1 MTARIIDGKEI
12 AKEIEKELKI
22 KVSKMALP
30 PKLSVVQVGED
41 PASTSYI
48 RAKSN
53 AAERI
58 GIDLTHHHLSSSISK
73 EELEK
78 LVNKLNRTEDGI
90 IVQLPLPDGFES
102 VLDLIEPENDVDGFH
117 PTNLGKIVQENPGMK
132 PCTPAG
138 IIELLYRT
146 GNNPNGKNVVVV
158 GRSTIVGKPIS
169 LLLLQKGM
177 DATVTVCHSRTP
189 DIRKFCKEADILI
202 VAVGYPNTVT
212 KDMVKPGA
220 VVIDVGVNRTDD
232 GLVGDTSYDV
242 RDVAGALTP
251 VPGGVGPMTVVMLM
265 SNVVEAASKKQVL
278 F

>member
-1 MTARIIDGKEI
+1 MTARLIDGKKI
-12 AKEIEKELKI
+12 AKGIENELKV
-22 KVSKMALP
+22 KVSKMSIP

-58 GIDLTHHHLSSSISK
+58 GIDLTHHHLPSSISK

-102 VLDLIEPENDVDGFH
+102 VLDLIEPGKDVDGFH
-117 PTNLGKIVQENPGMK
+117 PTNLGKIVQENSGMK

-138 IIELLYRT
+138 IIELLSRT
-146 GNNPNGKNVVVV
+146 GNNPSGKNVVVV

-169 LLLLQKGM
+169 LLLLQKGI

-220 VVIDVGVNRTDD
+220 VVIDVGVNRTDE

-265 SNVVEAASKKQVL
+265 SNVVEASSKK
-278 F
+278 

>member
-1 MTARIIDGKEI
+1 MTAKLIDGKKI
-12 AKEIEKELKI
+12 AKEIEDELQ
-22 KVSKMALP
+22 VRVAQMTMP
-30 PKLSVVQVGED
+30 PRLSVVQVGED

-58 GIDLTHHHLSSSISK
+58 GISLTHHHLSSDISK
-73 EELEK
+73 KELET
-78 LVNKLNRTEDGI
+78 LVKNLNKTEDGI
-90 IVQLPLPDGFES
+90 IVQLPLPAGFES

-117 PTNLGKIVQENPGMK
+117 PTNLGKIVQENSGMK

-138 IIELLYRT
+138 IIELLSRT
-146 GNNPNGKNVVVV
+146 GNDPSGKNVVVV

-189 DIRKFCKEADILI
+189 NIQKFCKEADILI

-212 KDMVKPGA
+212 KEMVKPGA
-220 VVIDVGVNRTDD
+220 VIIDVGVNRTDQ
-232 GLVGDTSYDV
+232 GLVGDTSFDV
-242 RDVAGALTP
+242 REVAGALTP

-265 SNVVEAASKKQVL
+265 SNVVEAASKK
-278 F
+278 

>member
-1 MTARIIDGKEI
+1 LTAKLIDGKKI
-12 AKEIEKELKI
+12 AKEIEDELQ
-22 KVSKMALP
+22 VRVAQMAIP
-30 PKLSVVQVGED
+30 PRLSVVQVGED

-58 GIDLTHHHLSSSISK
+58 GISLTHHHLSLDISK
-73 EELEK
+73 KELEN
-78 LVNKLNRTEDGI
+78 LVKNLNKTEDGI
-90 IVQLPLPDGFES
+90 IIQLPLPAGFES

-117 PTNLGKIVQENPGMK
+117 PTNLGKIVQENSGMK

-138 IIELLYRT
+138 IIELLSRT
-146 GNNPNGKNVVVV
+146 GNDPSGKNVVVV

-189 DIRKFCKEADILI
+189 NIQKFCKEADILI

-212 KDMVKPGA
+212 KEMVKPGA
-220 VVIDVGVNRTDD
+220 VIIDVGVNRTDQ
-232 GLVGDTSYDV
+232 GLVGDTSFDV
-242 RDVAGALTP
+242 REVAGALTP

-265 SNVVEAASKKQVL
+265 SNVVEAASKK
-278 F
+278 

>member
-1 MTARIIDGKEI
+1 MTAKLIDGKKI
-12 AKEIEKELKI
+12 AKEIEDELQVRVAQMTI
-22 KVSKMALP
+22 P

-53 AAERI
+53 AADRI
-58 GIDLTHHHLSSSISK
+58 GISLTHHHLSSDISK
-73 EELEK
+73 KELET
-78 LVNKLNRTEDGI
+78 LVKNLNKTEDGI
-90 IVQLPLPDGFES
+90 IVQLPLPAGFES

-117 PTNLGKIVQENPGMK
+117 PTNLGKIVQENSGMK

-138 IIELLYRT
+138 IIELLSRT
-146 GNNPNGKNVVVV
+146 GNDPSGKNVVVV

-189 DIRKFCKEADILI
+189 NIQKFCKEADILI

-212 KDMVKPGA
+212 KEMVKPGA
-220 VVIDVGVNRTDD
+220 VIIDVGVNRTDQ
-232 GLVGDTSYDV
+232 GLVGDTSFDV
-242 RDVAGALTP
+242 REVAGALTP

-265 SNVVEAASKKQVL
+265 SNVVEAASKK
-278 F
+278 

>member
-1 MTARIIDGKEI
+1 MTAKLIDGKKI
-12 AKEIEKELKI
+12 AKEIEDELQGRVAQMTI
-22 KVSKMALP
+22 P

-53 AAERI
+53 AADRI
-58 GIDLTHHHLSSSISK
+58 GISLTHHHLSSDISK
-73 EELEK
+73 KELET
-78 LVNKLNRTEDGI
+78 LVKNLNKTEDGI
-90 IVQLPLPDGFES
+90 IVQLPLPAGFES

-117 PTNLGKIVQENPGMK
+117 PTNLGKIVQENSGMK

-138 IIELLYRT
+138 IIELLSRT
-146 GNNPNGKNVVVV
+146 GNDPSGKNVVVV

-189 DIRKFCKEADILI
+189 NIQKFCKEADILI

-212 KDMVKPGA
+212 KEMVKPGA
-220 VVIDVGVNRTDD
+220 VIIDVGVNRTDQ
-232 GLVGDTSYDV
+232 GLVGDTSFDV
-242 RDVAGALTP
+242 REVAGALTP

-265 SNVVEAASKKQVL
+265 SNVVEAASKK
-278 F
+278 

>member
-1 MTARIIDGKEI
+1 MTAKLIDGKKI
-12 AKEIEKELKI
+12 AKEIEDELQ
-22 KVSKMALP
+22 VRVAQMTMP
-30 PKLSVVQVGED
+30 PRLSVVQVGED

-53 AAERI
+53 AADRI
-58 GIDLTHHHLSSSISK
+58 GISLTHHHLSSDISK
-73 EELEK
+73 KELET
-78 LVNKLNRTEDGI
+78 LVKNLNKTEDGI
-90 IVQLPLPDGFES
+90 IVQLPLPAGFES

-117 PTNLGKIVQENPGMK
+117 PTNLGKIVQENSGMR

-138 IIELLYRT
+138 IIELLSRT
-146 GNNPNGKNVVVV
+146 GNDPSGKNVVVV

-189 DIRKFCKEADILI
+189 NIQKFCKEADILI

-212 KDMVKPGA
+212 KEMVKPGA
-220 VVIDVGVNRTDD
+220 VIIDVGVNRTDQ
-232 GLVGDTSYDV
+232 GLVGDTSFDV
-242 RDVAGALTP
+242 REVAGALTP

-265 SNVVEAASKKQVL
+265 SNVVEAASKK
-278 F
+278 

>member
-1 MTARIIDGKEI
+1 MTAKLIDGKKI
-12 AKEIEKELKI
+12 AKEIEDELQ
-22 KVSKMALP
+22 VRVAQMTMP
-30 PKLSVVQVGED
+30 PRLSVVQVGED

-58 GIDLTHHHLSSSISK
+58 GISLTHHHLSSEISK
-73 EELEK
+73 KELET
-78 LVNKLNRTEDGI
+78 LVKNLNKTEDGI
-90 IVQLPLPDGFES
+90 IVQLPLPAGFES

-117 PTNLGKIVQENPGMK
+117 PTNLGKIVQENSGMK

-138 IIELLYRT
+138 IIELLSRT
-146 GNNPNGKNVVVV
+146 GNNPSGKNVVVV

-189 DIRKFCKEADILI
+189 NIQKFCKEADILI

-212 KDMVKPGA
+212 KEMVKPGA
-220 VVIDVGVNRTDD
+220 VIIDVGVNRTDQ
-232 GLVGDTSYDV
+232 GLVGDTSFDV
-242 RDVAGALTP
+242 REVAGALTP

-265 SNVVEAASKKQVL
+265 SNVVEAASKK
-278 F
+278 

>member
-1 MTARIIDGKEI
+1 MTAKLIDGKKI
-12 AKEIEKELKI
+12 AKEIENELQA
-22 KVSKMALP
+22 KVSQMETP

-53 AAERI
+53 VAVRI
-58 GIDLTHHHLSSSISK
+58 GIDLTHHHLSSDISK
-73 EELEK
+73 NELED
-78 LVNKLNRTEDGI
+78 LVNKLNKTEDGI
-90 IVQLPLPDGFES
+90 IVQLPLPGGFES

-117 PTNLGKIVQENPGMK
+117 PINLGKIVQENPGMK

-146 GNNPNGKNVVVV
+146 GNDPSGKNVVVI

-169 LLLLQKGM
+169 LLLIQKGI

-189 DIRKFCKEADILI
+189 NIQKFCKEADILI

-212 KDMVKPGA
+212 KDMIKPGA
-220 VVIDVGVNRTDD
+220 VVIDVGVNRTEE
-232 GLVGDTSYDV
+232 GLVGDTSFDV
-242 RDVAGALTP
+242 RDVAGSLTP

-265 SNVVEAASKKQVL
+265 SNVVEAASKK
-278 F
+278 

>member
-1 MTARIIDGKEI
+1 LTARIIDGKEI

-102 VLDLIEPENDVDGFH
+102 VLDLIEPANDVDGFH

>member
-1 MTARIIDGKEI
+1 MTAKLIDGKKI
-12 AKEIEKELKI
+12 AKEIEDELQVRVAQMKI
-22 KVSKMALP
+22 P

-58 GIDLTHHHLSSSISK
+58 GINLTHHHLSSDISK
-73 EELEK
+73 KELEN
-78 LVNKLNRTEDGI
+78 LVKDLNRTEDGI
-90 IVQLPLPDGFES
+90 IVQLPLPAGFES

-138 IIELLYRT
+138 IIELLSRT
-146 GNNPNGKNVVVV
+146 GNNPSGKNVVVV

-189 DIRKFCKEADILI
+189 NIQKFCKEADILV

-212 KDMVKPGA
+212 KEMVKSGA
-220 VVIDVGVNRTDD
+220 VIIDVGVNRTDQ
-232 GLVGDTSYDV
+232 GLVGDTSFDV
-242 RDVAGALTP
+242 REVAGALTP

-265 SNVVEAASKKQVL
+265 SNVVEAASKK
-278 F
+278 

>member
-102 VLDLIEPENDVDGFH
+102 VLDLIEPANDVDGFH

>member
-1 MTARIIDGKEI
+1 MTAKLIDGKKI
-12 AKEIEKELKI
+12 AKEIETELQA
-22 KVSKMALP
+22 KVSQMQTP
-30 PKLSVVQVGED
+30 PKLSVVQVGDD

-58 GIDLTHHHLSSSISK
+58 GIDLTHHHLSSDISK
-73 EELEK
+73 KELEN
-78 LVNKLNRTEDGI
+78 LIIKLNKTQNGI

-102 VLDLIEPENDVDGFH
+102 VLDLIKPEKDVDGFH
-117 PTNLGKIVQENPGMK
+117 PINLGKIVQETSGMK

-138 IIELLYRT
+138 IIELLSRT
-146 GNNPNGKNVVVV
+146 GNNPSGKNVVVV

-169 LLLLQKGM
+169 LLLLQKGI

-189 DIRKFCKEADILI
+189 DIQKFCKEADILI
-202 VAVGYPNTVT
+202 VAVGYPDTVT

-220 VVIDVGVNRTDD
+220 VVIDVGVNRTDE
-232 GLVGDTSYDV
+232 GLVGDASFDV
-242 RDVAGALTP
+242 REVAGALTP

-265 SNVVEAASKKQVL
+265 SNVVEAASKK
-278 F
+278 

>member
-1 MTARIIDGKEI
+1 MTARLIDGKKI
-12 AKEIEKELKI
+12 AKEIENELKV
-22 KVSKMALP
+22 KVAKMSIP

-78 LVNKLNRTEDGI
+78 LVNKLNGTEDGI

-102 VLDLIEPENDVDGFH
+102 VLDLIEPGKDVDGFH
-117 PTNLGKIVQENPGMK
+117 PTNLGKIVQENSGMK

-138 IIELLYRT
+138 IIELLSRT
-146 GNNPNGKNVVVV
+146 GNNPSGKNVVVV

-220 VVIDVGVNRTDD
+220 VVIDVGVNRTDE

-265 SNVVEAASKKQVL
+265 SNVVEASSKK
-278 F
+278 

>member
-1 MTARIIDGKEI
+1 LTAKLIDGKKI
-12 AKEIEKELKI
+12 AKEIENELQA
-22 KVSKMALP
+22 KVSQMETP

-53 AAERI
+53 VAVRI
-58 GIDLTHHHLSSSISK
+58 GIDLTHHHLSSDISK
-73 EELEK
+73 NELED
-78 LVNKLNRTEDGI
+78 LVNKLNKTEDGI
-90 IVQLPLPDGFES
+90 IVQLPLPGGFES

-117 PTNLGKIVQENPGMK
+117 PINLGKIVQENPGMK

-146 GNNPNGKNVVVV
+146 GNDPSGKNVVVI
-158 GRSTIVGKPIS
+158 GRSMIVGKPIS
-169 LLLLQKGM
+169 LLLIQKGI

-189 DIRKFCKEADILI
+189 NIQKFCKEADILI

-212 KDMVKPGA
+212 KDMIKPGA
-220 VVIDVGVNRTDD
+220 VVIDVGVNRTEE
-232 GLVGDTSYDV
+232 GLVGDTSFDV
-242 RDVAGALTP
+242 RDVAGSLTP

-265 SNVVEAASKKQVL
+265 SNVVEAASKK
-278 F
+278 

>member
-1 MTARIIDGKEI
+1 MTAKLIDGKKI
-12 AKEIEKELKI
+12 AKEIETELQA
-22 KVSKMALP
+22 KVSQMETP

-53 AAERI
+53 VAVRI
-58 GIDLTHHHLSSSISK
+58 GIDLTHHHLSSDISK
-73 EELEK
+73 NELED
-78 LVNKLNRTEDGI
+78 LVNKLNKTEDGI

-102 VLDLIEPENDVDGFH
+102 VLDLIEPDNDVDGFH
-117 PTNLGKIVQENPGMK
+117 PINLGKIVQENPGMK

-146 GNNPNGKNVVVV
+146 GNDPSGKNVVVI
-158 GRSTIVGKPIS
+158 GRSKIVGKPIS
-169 LLLLQKGM
+169 LLLIQKGI

-189 DIRKFCKEADILI
+189 NIQKFSKEADILI

-212 KDMVKPGA
+212 KDMIKPGA
-220 VVIDVGVNRTDD
+220 VVIDVGVNRTEE
-232 GLVGDTSYDV
+232 GLVGDTSFDV
-242 RDVAGALTP
+242 RDVAGSLTP

-265 SNVVEAASKKQVL
+265 SNVVEAASKK
-278 F
+278 

>member
-1 MTARIIDGKEI
+1 MTAKLIDGKKI
-12 AKEIEKELKI
+12 AEEIEKELQA
-22 KVSKMALP
+22 KVAQMSKSP
-30 PKLSVVQVGED
+30 RLSVVQVGED

-58 GIDLTHHHLSSSISK
+58 GIDLTHHHLSSEISK
-73 EELEK
+73 NKLEN
-78 LVNKLNRTEDGI
+78 LVNKLNKTEDGI
-90 IVQLPLPDGFES
+90 IVQLPLPVGFES

-117 PTNLGKIVQENPGMK
+117 PINLGKIVQGNPGMK

-138 IIELLYRT
+138 IIELLSRT
-146 GNNPNGKNVVVV
+146 GNDPSGKNVVVI

-169 LLLLQKGM
+169 LLLIQKGI

-189 DIRKFCKEADILI
+189 NIKKFSKEADILI

-212 KDMVKPGA
+212 KDMVKSGA
-220 VVIDVGVNRTDD
+220 IVIDVGVNRTEK
-232 GLVGDTSYDV
+232 GLVGDTSFDV

-265 SNVVEAASKKQVL
+265 SNVVDAASKK
-278 F
+278 

>member
-1 MTARIIDGKEI
+1 MTAKLIDGKKI
-12 AKEIEKELKI
+12 AKEIEDELQVRVAQMTI
-22 KVSKMALP
+22 P

-53 AAERI
+53 AADRI
-58 GIDLTHHHLSSSISK
+58 GISLTHHHLSSDISK
-73 EELEK
+73 KELET
-78 LVNKLNRTEDGI
+78 LVKNLNKTEDGI
-90 IVQLPLPDGFES
+90 IVQLPLPAGFES

-117 PTNLGKIVQENPGMK
+117 PTNLGKIVQENSGMK

-138 IIELLYRT
+138 IIELLSRT
-146 GNNPNGKNVVVV
+146 GNDPSGKNVVVV

-189 DIRKFCKEADILI
+189 NIQKFCKEANILI

-212 KDMVKPGA
+212 KEMVKPGA
-220 VVIDVGVNRTDD
+220 VIIDVGVNRTDQ
-232 GLVGDTSYDV
+232 GLVGDTSFDV
-242 RDVAGALTP
+242 REVAGALTP

-265 SNVVEAASKKQVL
+265 SNVVEAASKK
-278 F
+278 

>member
-1 MTARIIDGKEI
+1 LTARLIDGKKI
-12 AKEIEKELKI
+12 AKEIENELKV
-22 KVSKMALP
+22 KVAKMSIP

-58 GIDLTHHHLSSSISK
+58 GIDLTHHHLPSSISK

-102 VLDLIEPENDVDGFH
+102 VLDLIEPGKDVDGFH
-117 PTNLGKIVQENPGMK
+117 PTNLGKIVQENSGMK

-138 IIELLYRT
+138 IIELLSRT
-146 GNNPNGKNVVVV
+146 GNNPSGKNVVVV

-220 VVIDVGVNRTDD
+220 VVIDVGVNRTDE

-265 SNVVEAASKKQVL
+265 SNVVEASSNK
-278 F
+278 

>member
-1 MTARIIDGKEI
+1 MTAKLIDGKKI
-12 AKEIEKELKI
+12 AKEIEDELQVRVAHMTI
-22 KVSKMALP
+22 P

-53 AAERI
+53 AADRI
-58 GIDLTHHHLSSSISK
+58 GISLTHHHLSSDISK
-73 EELEK
+73 KELET
-78 LVNKLNRTEDGI
+78 LVKNLNKTEDGI
-90 IVQLPLPDGFES
+90 IVQLPLPAGFES

-117 PTNLGKIVQENPGMK
+117 PTNLGKIVQENSGMK

-138 IIELLYRT
+138 IIELLSRT
-146 GNNPNGKNVVVV
+146 ENDPSGKNVVVV

-189 DIRKFCKEADILI
+189 NIQKFCKEADILI

-212 KDMVKPGA
+212 KEMVKPGA
-220 VVIDVGVNRTDD
+220 VIIDVGVNRTDQ
-232 GLVGDTSYDV
+232 GLVGDTSFDV
-242 RDVAGALTP
+242 REVAGALTP

-265 SNVVEAASKKQVL
+265 SNVVEAASKK
-278 F
+278 

>member
-1 MTARIIDGKEI
+1 MTAKLIDGKKV
-12 AKEIEKELKI
+12 AKEIEDELQK
-22 KVSKMALP
+22 KVAQMPIP

-48 RAKSN
+48 RAKAN

-58 GIDLTHHHLSSSISK
+58 GITLTHHHLSSDISK
-73 EELEK
+73 KELEN
-78 LVNKLNRTEDGI
+78 LVNKLNKTEDGI
-90 IVQLPLPDGFES
+90 IVQLPLPTDYES

-117 PTNLGKIVQENPGMK
+117 PINLGKIVQESSGMK

-138 IIELLYRT
+138 IIELLSRT
-146 GNNPNGKNVVVV
+146 GNDPSGKNVVVV

-189 DIRKFCKEADILI
+189 DIHKFCKEADILI
-202 VAVGYPNTVT
+202 VAVGYPDTVT

-220 VVIDVGVNRTDD
+220 VVIDVGVNRTDE
-232 GLVGDTSYDV
+232 GLVGDTSFDV

-265 SNVVEAASKKQVL
+265 SNVVEAASKKQML

>member
-1 MTARIIDGKEI
+1 MTAKLIDGKKF
-12 AKEIEKELKI
+12 AKEIEDELQVRVAQMRI
-22 KVSKMALP
+22 P

-53 AAERI
+53 AADRI
-58 GIDLTHHHLSSSISK
+58 GISLTHHHLSSEIYK
-73 EELEK
+73 KELET
-78 LVNKLNRTEDGI
+78 LVKNLNKTEDGI
-90 IVQLPLPDGFES
+90 IVQLPLPAGFES

-117 PTNLGKIVQENPGMK
+117 PTNLGKIVQENSGMK

-138 IIELLYRT
+138 IIELLSRT
-146 GNNPNGKNVVVV
+146 GNDPSGKNVVVV

-189 DIRKFCKEADILI
+189 NIQKFCKEADILI

-212 KDMVKPGA
+212 KEMVKPGA
-220 VVIDVGVNRTDD
+220 VIIDVGVNRTDQ
-232 GLVGDTSYDV
+232 GLVGDTSFDV
-242 RDVAGALTP
+242 REVAGALTP

-265 SNVVEAASKKQVL
+265 SNVVEAASKK
-278 F
+278 

>member
-1 MTARIIDGKEI
+1 MTAKLIDGKKI
-12 AKEIEKELKI
+12 AKEIEKELQA
-22 KVSKMALP
+22 KVFQMETP

-53 AAERI
+53 VAVRI
-58 GIDLTHHHLSSSISK
+58 GIDLTHHHLSSDISK
-73 EELEK
+73 NELED
-78 LVNKLNRTEDGI
+78 LVNKLNKTEDGI

-117 PTNLGKIVQENPGMK
+117 PINLGKIVQENPGMK

-146 GNNPNGKNVVVV
+146 GNDPSGKNVVVI

-169 LLLLQKGM
+169 LLLIQKGI

-189 DIRKFCKEADILI
+189 NIQKFCKEADILI

-220 VVIDVGVNRTDD
+220 VVIDVGVNRTEE
-232 GLVGDTSYDV
+232 GLVGDTSFDV
-242 RDVAGALTP
+242 RDVAGSLTP

-265 SNVVEAASKKQVL
+265 SNVVEAASKK
-278 F
+278 

>member
-1 MTARIIDGKEI
+1 MTAKLIDGKKI
-12 AKEIEKELKI
+12 AKEIEDELQVRVAQMTI
-22 KVSKMALP
+22 P
-30 PKLSVVQVGED
+30 PRLSVVQVGED

-53 AAERI
+53 AADRI
-58 GIDLTHHHLSSSISK
+58 GISLTHHHLSSDISK
-73 EELEK
+73 KELET
-78 LVNKLNRTEDGI
+78 LVKNLNKTEDGI
-90 IVQLPLPDGFES
+90 IVQLPLPAGFES

-117 PTNLGKIVQENPGMK
+117 PTNLGKIVQENSGMK

-138 IIELLYRT
+138 IIELLSRT
-146 GNNPNGKNVVVV
+146 GNDPSGKNVVVV

-189 DIRKFCKEADILI
+189 NIQKFCKEADILI

-212 KDMVKPGA
+212 KEMVKPGA
-220 VVIDVGVNRTDD
+220 VIIDVGVNRTDQ
-232 GLVGDTSYDV
+232 GLVGDTSFDV
-242 RDVAGALTP
+242 REVAGALTP

-265 SNVVEAASKKQVL
+265 SNVVEAASKK
-278 F
+278 

>member
-1 MTARIIDGKEI
+1 MTAKLIDGKKI
-12 AKEIEKELKI
+12 AKEIENELQA
-22 KVSKMALP
+22 KVSQMETP

-53 AAERI
+53 VAVRI
-58 GIDLTHHHLSSSISK
+58 GIDLTHHHLSSDISK
-73 EELEK
+73 NELED
-78 LVNKLNRTEDGI
+78 LVNKLNKTEDGI

-117 PTNLGKIVQENPGMK
+117 PINLGKIVQENPGMK

-146 GNNPNGKNVVVV
+146 GNDPSGKNVVVI

-169 LLLLQKGM
+169 LLLIQKGI

-189 DIRKFCKEADILI
+189 NIQKFCKEADILI

-212 KDMVKPGA
+212 KDMIKPGA
-220 VVIDVGVNRTDD
+220 VVIDVGVNRTEE
-232 GLVGDTSYDV
+232 GLVGDTSFDV
-242 RDVAGALTP
+242 RDVAGSLTP

-265 SNVVEAASKKQVL
+265 SNVVEAASKK
-278 F
+278 